1 MPIPS
6 QNEFLLP
13 FLTILSDGQSYTRS
27 QLLFKLAK
35 HFDISEDEAQA
46 MSGNQL
52 TLVSRIAWCDVHFV
66 KANFVEKRQ
75 HHSESLQDEFRIT
88 TLGIRE
94 LNRRANKLTVGYLR
108 GFYMGNVHRGAGSD
122 DTTSDAELQLYD
134 AFEKLPKKFTVLHAV
149 KWFARTLGTV
159 GEIDFLI
166 AHPDYGVLIME
177 VKGGDI
183 NIANG
188 RWYSTSQTGRTNEI
202 KDPCEQAE
210 RNRRALGDW
219 LDSDPR
225 TKGIPFALFPT
236 VALPDASVS
245 GHIRPDCPQDIFV
258 DMNHL
263 HLLEDRLLSI
273 FRYWQSHADARN
285 VNMGGKRAVD
295 ALVDLLVPTR
305 SLQPR
310 IAELFEK
317 ENRKIEELTQ
327 QQFKILKILRYQRR
341 AAIIGGAGT
350 GKTLLAIEKA
360 SQLAESGLRTL
371 FVCYNNNLA
380 GWIKS
385 KLQHDLVDVM
395 TFHSLVGHIVQRARI
410 PMPRTK
416 NWDDFNAIAPDVL
429 VDAAN
434 VLHAPD
440 ANPDLLYD
448 AIIVDEG
455 QDFEDT
461 WWIGLLDILKD
472 PEAGIFYVFF
482 DDNQRIFTQISQV
495 PLDGN
500 PLYLD
505 ENLRNTQHIHERLK
519 PYSRDTEIECIGPE
533 GRPVEIIAV
542 SKKEEQR
549 RELQR
554 VLHRLVNEEGIRSED
569 IIILTPAGEKRSQ
582 WQSDDQLGNF
592 VLTWQL
598 DTEMPMA
605 ARVCTIYSY
614 KGLESPVVILTELH
628 ALRPEIANQLL
639 YVGLSRARH
648 HAVIIGELPPAIEP
662 TEYQ

>member
-1 MPIPS
+1 M
-6 QNEFLLP
+6 
-13 FLTILSDGQSYTRS
+13 ILSDGKSYTRS
-27 QLLFKLAK
+27 QLMFKLAK
-35 HFDISEDEAQA
+35 HFNISEEEAQH

-52 TLVSRIAWCDVHFV
+52 TLVNRMAWCDVHFC
-66 KANFVEKRQ
+66 KAGLVEKRQ
-75 HHSESLQDEFRIT
+75 HHHDSMQDEFRIT

-94 LNRRANKLTVGYLR
+94 LNRHADQLTVGYLR
-108 GFYMGNVHRGAGSD
+108 GFYMGNVYRGAGSD
-122 DTTSDAELQLYD
+122 DTTSDAELLLYE
-134 AFEKLPKKFTVLHAV
+134 AFEKLPKPFTVFHGV

-159 GEIDFLI
+159 GEVDFLI
-166 AHPDYGVLIME
+166 AHPDYGVLVME

-183 NIANG
+183 NIDKG
-188 RWYSTSQTGRTNEI
+188 RWYSTDKSGRTHEI

-219 LDSDPR
+219 VQHDSR
-225 TKGIPFALFPT
+225 TKGIPLALFPA
-236 VALPDASVS
+236 VALPDASVRYD
-245 GHIRPDCPQDIFV
+245 IRPDCPQDIFI
-258 DMNHL
+258 DTNHL
-263 HLLEDRLLSI
+263 HQLEDRLLSI

-285 VNMGGKRAVD
+285 AKMGGNRAVD
-295 ALVDLLVPTR
+295 ALIDLLVPTR
-305 SLQPR
+305 RLSPR
-310 IAELFEK
+310 IVEEFAR

-327 QQFKILKILRYQRR
+327 QQFKILKVLRYQRR

-360 SQLAESGLRTL
+360 SQLAESGLRVL
-371 FVCYNNNLA
+371 FVCYNKNLA
-380 GWIKS
+380 EWIKS

-395 TFHSLVGHIVQRARI
+395 TFHSLVGHMVQRAQV

-429 VDAAN
+429 VDATN
-434 VLHAPD
+434 ILHAPG

-448 AIIVDEG
+448 AIVVDEG

-461 WWIGLLDILKD
+461 WWIGLLDTLKEPD
-472 PEAGIFYVFF
+472 TGIFYVFF
-482 DDNQRIFTQISQV
+482 DDNQRIFTQISQI
-495 PLDGN
+495 PMDGD

-519 PYSRDTEIECIGPE
+519 PYSRDKNAECIGPE
-533 GRPVEIIAV
+533 GRPVEIIPAADAQA
-542 SKKEEQR
+542 ER

-554 VLHRLVNEEGIRSED
+554 VLHRLVNEEGIQPED
-569 IIILTPAGEKRSQ
+569 IIVLTPASEKRSQ
-582 WQSDDQLGNF
+582 WKSDDQLGNF
-592 VLTWQL
+592 ILTWQL

-605 ARVCTIYSY
+605 ARICTIYSY

-648 HAVIIGELPPAIEP
+648 HVVVIGELPAPIEP
-662 TEYQ
+662 TTG